1 MAFDLVYLLILALA
15 AWNGFQ
21 KGLVLGFFSLIAVVI
36 GLAAALKLSVVASR
50 YIGSSVSISE
60 RWLPLVS
67 FVLVFLAVLLLIR
80 LGAKAIE
87 KLLQI
92 AMLGWLNRLGGVLLF
107 AAIYTIVFS
116 ILVFYAVQM
125 QLVSPESSVT
135 FPFVHALGPRVIEGL
150 GSVLPLFRDMFAEL
164 QEFFGRVANSQQ

>member
-1 MAFDLVYLLILALA
+1 M
-15 AWNGFQ
+15 
-21 KGLVLGFFSLIAVVI
+21 
-36 GLAAALKLSVVASR
+36 
-50 YIGSSVSISE
+50 
-60 RWLPLVS
+60 PLVS

-125 QLVSPESSVT
+125 QLVNPESSVT

-150 GSVLPLFRDMFAEL
+150 GAVLPLFRDMFAEL